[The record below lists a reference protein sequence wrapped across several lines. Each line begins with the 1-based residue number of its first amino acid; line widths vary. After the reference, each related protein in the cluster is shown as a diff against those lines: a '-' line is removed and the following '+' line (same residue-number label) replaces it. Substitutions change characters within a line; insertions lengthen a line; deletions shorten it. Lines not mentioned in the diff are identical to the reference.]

1 MKKLMTSLFALGL
14 GLSTIG
20 CVNRT
25 ITRFEDS
32 PKSPVTALEMRKDSN
47 YVVWFTSVYQFYLCQ
62 DTGDKL
68 VCEISCDGKNDA
80 VCPKAGVIQQGG
92 TSVSVR

>member
-32 PKSPVTALEMRKDSN
+32 PKSPVTALEMRKDTS